1 MIAGYGIRPGF
12 GALRQGRWSQ
22 QGRDYF
28 LTICLRRPL
37 CGLIDNPVSRRIS
50 AESARLEN
58 EGCWHVR
65 TSVIMPDHV
74 HFLATLIGAASLS
87 DTLRLFKGRLSPAL
101 RTAKLQW
108 HPNFYDRCMRMGDDL
123 LPVFLYIF
131 LNPYRANLANMQ
143 TEKWPGY
150 FCAPEDWN
158 WFGQLTN
165 QELPFPEWLR

>member
-1 MIAGYGIRPGF
+1 VAPEHEIHRGF
-12 GALRQGRWSQ
+12 GALRQGRWSR

-37 CGLIDNPVSRRIS
+37 CGLTGDVVASKIS
-50 AESARLEN
+50 AESVRLEN
-58 EGCWHVR
+58 EGFWHVR

-87 DTLRLFKGRLSPAL
+87 DTVRFFKGHLSPAL

-108 HPNFYDRCMRMGDDL
+108 QSSFYDRCIRTGDDL

-131 LNPYRANLANMQ
+131 LNPYRTKLADMQ
-143 TEKWPGY
+143 TGKWPGY
-150 FCAPEDWN
+150 FCAPEDWD
-158 WFGQLTN
+158 WFGLLTN
-165 QELPFPEWLR
+165 QDLPFPEWLR